1 MKKYFSIPTPLDFLK
16 KYHIFSFEKYNHKR
30 MKKILI
36 TWTSS
41 GIWKNLGQELWK
53 DYTIYGISRK
63 SSGLEIEEFLW
74 DINNEAFLSET
85 YKKVPEI
92 DWLILNAWVWYF
104 DHFENISL
112 KEHKEIIQTNLLAN
126 IIFTHIFSKKI
137 TSGIIFIWS
146 ISSKKSGKFWAS
158 YAASKFWL
166 RGFAMNLKNEIKQ
179 NIHII
184 NPKIVKT
191 NFHKNSKIEIQ
202 WKFEQTNLEDILQ
215 VINEIIQWKEKRFEI
230 DL

>member
-1 MKKYFSIPTPLDFLK
+1 MKN
-16 KYHIFSFEKYNHKR
+16 IF
-30 MKKILI
+30 I
-36 TWTSS
+36 TGTSS
-41 GIWKNLGQELWK
+41 WIWKFVAQNMQEIH
-53 DYTIYGISRK
+53 TIYGISRN
-63 SSGLEIEEFLW
+63 SSNLKIQEFLW
-74 DINNEAFLSET
+74 DMNDQTFLSEI

-104 DHFENISL
+104 DTFKNISL
-112 KEHKEIIQTNLLAN
+112 EEHKEIIQTNLLSP
-126 IIFTHIFSKKI
+126 IIFTSIFLDKI
-137 TSGIIFIWS
+137 KSWIIFIWS
-146 ISSKKSGKFWAS
+146 ISSKKSGKYGAS
-158 YAASKFWL
+158 YSASKFWL

-184 NPKIVKT
+184 NPKVVKT

>member
-1 MKKYFSIPTPLDFLK
+1 MKN
-16 KYHIFSFEKYNHKR
+16 IF
-30 MKKILI
+30 I
-36 TWTSS
+36 TGTSS
-41 GIWKNLGQELWK
+41 WIWKFVAQNMQETH
-53 DYTIYGISRK
+53 TIYGISK
-63 SSGLEIEEFLW
+63 NSSNLKIQEFLW
-74 DINNEAFLSET
+74 NINDETFLSEI

-104 DHFENISL
+104 DTFKNISL
-112 KEHKEIIQTNLLAN
+112 EEHKEIIQTNLLSP
-126 IIFTHIFSKKI
+126 IIFTSIFLDKLKSW
-137 TSGIIFIWS
+137 IIFIGS

-158 YAASKFWL
+158 YSASKFWL

-184 NPKIVKT
+184 NPKVVKT

>member
-1 MKKYFSIPTPLDFLK
+1 MKN
-16 KYHIFSFEKYNHKR
+16 IF
-30 MKKILI
+30 I
-36 TWTSS
+36 TGTSS
-41 GIWKNLGQELWK
+41 WIWKFVAQNMQEVH
-53 DYTIYGISRK
+53 TIYGISRN
-63 SSGLEIEEFLW
+63 SSNLDIQEFLW
-74 DINNEAFLSET
+74 NINDETFLSEI

-104 DHFENISL
+104 DIFKNISL
-112 KEHKEIIQTNLLAN
+112 EEHKEIIQTNLLSP
-126 IIFTHIFSKKI
+126 IIFTSIFLDKLKSW
-137 TSGIIFIWS
+137 IIFIGS
-146 ISSKKSGKFWAS
+146 ISSKKSGKYGAS
-158 YAASKFWL
+158 YSASKFWL

-184 NPKIVKT
+184 NPKVVKT

-202 WKFEQTNLEDILQ
+202 WKFEETNLEDILQ

>member
-1 MKKYFSIPTPLDFLK
+1 MKN
-16 KYHIFSFEKYNHKR
+16 IF
-30 MKKILI
+30 I
-36 TWTSS
+36 TGTSS
-41 GIWKNLGQELWK
+41 WIWKFVAQNMQEIH
-53 DYTIYGISRK
+53 TIYGISK
-63 SSGLEIEEFLW
+63 NSSNLKIQEFLW
-74 DINNEAFLSET
+74 NINDETFLSEI

-92 DWLILNAWVWYF
+92 DWLILNAWVGYF
-104 DHFENISL
+104 DTFKNISL
-112 KEHKEIIQTNLLAN
+112 EEHKEIIQTNLLSP
-126 IIFTHIFSKKI
+126 IIFTSIFLDKLKSW
-137 TSGIIFIWS
+137 IIFIGS
-146 ISSKKSGKFWAS
+146 ISSKKSGKYGAS
-158 YAASKFWL
+158 YSASKFWL

-184 NPKIVKT
+184 NPKVVKT